1 MATFSINI
9 GTATQSTG
17 YELGGTSSDLN
28 NVILYNLRNNTS
40 GLILAES
47 VRNAVFSLNVSFPF
61 KETKNTTGSTVSYI
75 GIDTLN
81 PSSRDLKGRKLYFGK
96 RAYSGTYSYTDP
108 QTVNIMDSTLLSS
121 DTDHF
126 FYNTKL
132 DTVSNEVTKILIIS
146 GTGASTF
153 QDSPLIQSQIVT
165 GLTQNSTSLDF
176 INSGNISV
184 ISDYG
189 TVSVNEIN
197 FPLSSNNPG
206 NLETLMFSG
215 LTGPTAST
223 SWEQISFP
231 PLSALGGFLGV
242 TGSPLNFYGQPVYM
256 NDYPLEFTDS
266 RMMPIDFNDLA
277 IGSTFSSSP
286 IVEMLKR
293 IVFPYL
299 PPEGQ
304 IELTGAYSGGYA
316 EVGTFPSP
324 QVKWKIKKR
333 TFPTLITSLQNMI
346 PGAYPAISGVGEQN
360 VEGTSTGI
368 VISPISATS
377 TEFKIIVSDGT
388 QSGSASTTLT
398 GIYPYFYGY
407 SSLATMTN
415 IGLLSLTKDLSFKSN
430 KELDLFG
437 TGNYFYFIYDFD
449 WGTLSN
455 IYDDF
460 GVTFSASFSAT
471 ASIFSSPTGLWAG
484 KKFYIY
490 KWTSPPTFTNSTLYE
505 FNF

>member
-1 MATFSINI
+1 MSTFSINI
-9 GTATQSTG
+9 GSATQTSG
-17 YELGGTSSDLN
+17 YELGGTSSDLDN
-28 NVILYNLRNNTS
+28 IILYNFRDNVS
-40 GLILAES
+40 GLVTPES
-47 VRNAVFSLNVSFPF
+47 VRDAVFSLNVSYPF
-61 KETKNTTGSTVSYI
+61 KETTTGTTSYI

-81 PSSRDLKGRKLYFGK
+81 PSGRDLKDRKLFFGK

-108 QTVNIMDSTLLSS
+108 QTYNIMDSTLLSS
-121 DTDHF
+121 DTDIF

-132 DTVSNEVTKILIIS
+132 DTVSNEATKILLIS
-146 GTGASTF
+146 GTGANTF

-176 INSGNISV
+176 INAGDISV
-184 ISDYG
+184 KSDYG
-189 TVSVNEIN
+189 TVSLNDIH
-197 FPLSSNNPG
+197 FPQTANNPS
-206 NLETLMFSG
+206 NLDTLMFVG
-215 LTGPTAST
+215 ATGPTAAT
-223 SWEQISFP
+223 SWQQITFP
-231 PLSALGGFLGV
+231 PLSQLGGYLGV
-242 TGSPLNFYGQPVYM
+242 TGSPINFFGTPVYM

-266 RMMPIDFNDLA
+266 RRMPIDFNDLD
-277 IGSTFSSSP
+277 IGSTFSQVP
-286 IVEMLKR
+286 LVEMLKR

-304 IELTGAYSGGYA
+304 IQIVGQYAGGYA

-324 QVKWKIKKR
+324 TIQWSIKKR
-333 TFPTLITSLQNMI
+333 TFDTQITSLMNMI
-346 PGAYPAISGVGEQN
+346 PGAYPAITGTGEQTIL
-360 VEGTSTGI
+360 GSSIGI

-377 TEFKIIVSDGT
+377 TEFKITVGDGT

-415 IGLLSLTKDLSFKSN
+415 VGLSSLTKDLSFKED

-437 TGNYFYFIYDFD
+437 SGNYFYFIYDFN

-460 GVTFSASFSAT
+460 GVTSSASFSAT
-471 ASIFSSPTGLWAG
+471 SSIFSSPTGLWAG
-484 KKFYIY
+484 KNFYIY
-490 KWTSPPTFTNSTLYE
+490 KWSSPPTFTNSTLYD